1 MDTPTCPRCQMHKL
15 PGARF
20 CSNCGTALKA
30 EGDDRSTPPLPAP
43 PTAFGVEVPPPRRRR
58 TPLWIGLG
66 VAAVAVAVVVVWL
79 LMADRSR
86 IEFPDSLA
94 GQSRLTSPAIEG
106 VADAVARGAAVGSL
120 EPKVAV
126 YGRGAAPSLM
136 VLAYDGQVPGDMS
149 PFFQGAMGGFE
160 GTSGASVDRSSV
172 VIETRGSTTYQCAS
186 FSGGRGQGWL
196 CIWGDDQTFGLLA
209 ILTPSIGQGVDA
221 AAFVHDA
228 VVMG

>member
-1 MDTPTCPRCQMHKL
+1 MTQ
-15 PGARF
+15 
-20 CSNCGTALKA
+20 
-30 EGDDRSTPPLPAP
+30 DDGRSTPTVPAP
-43 PTAFGVEVPPPRRRR
+43 PDLEAPLPRRRR
-58 TPLWIGLG
+58 TPLWIGVG
-66 VAAVAVAVVVVWL
+66 VAALAVVGVMVWL

-106 VADAVARGAAVGSL
+106 LAEVVSRGAAVGSL

-126 YGRGAAPSLM
+126 YGRGAVPSLM
-136 VLAYDGQVPGDMS
+136 VLAYDGQVPGDLS

-196 CIWGDDQTFGLLA
+196 CVWGEDQTFGLLA

-221 AAFVHDA
+221 AAFIHDA
-228 VVMG
+228 VVTR